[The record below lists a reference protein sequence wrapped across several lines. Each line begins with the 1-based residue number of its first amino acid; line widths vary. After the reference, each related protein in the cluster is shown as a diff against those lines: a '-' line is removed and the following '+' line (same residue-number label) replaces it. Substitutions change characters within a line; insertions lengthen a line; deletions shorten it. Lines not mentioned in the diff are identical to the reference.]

1 MKPEKQQLIQDLLDD
16 ESRRD
21 ATLLAGGRIL
31 RRRRHWRAATRGVA
45 LALVVTAMVLSLE
58 QKKSRPPSVQASLP
72 AAKPAVFAQ
81 PRSLSDDE
89 LLALFPNTPVGLA
102 TLPDG
107 KKLLLFLR
115 PGDEKRFKRFV
126 TRL

>member
-1 MKPEKQQLIQDLLDD
+1 MKPEKQQLIQDLLGD
-16 ESRRD
+16 ENRRE

-31 RRRRHWRAATRGVA
+31 RRRRYWRAATRS
-45 LALVVTAMVLSLE
+45 LALVLVATAALLSLE
-58 QKKSRPPSVQASLP
+58 QKKSHPPSVQALLP
-72 AAKPAVFAQ
+72 TVKPVVSTQ
-81 PRSLSDDE
+81 PRSLTDDE

-107 KKLLLFLR
+107 KKLLLFPR
-115 PGDEKRFKRFV
+115 PGDEKRFV

>member
-31 RRRRHWRAATRGVA
+31 RRRRHWRAATRGLV

-58 QKKSRPPSVQASLP
+58 QKQSRPSSVQTSSSP
-72 AAKPAVFAQ
+72 AKPVASTQ
-81 PRSLSDDE
+81 PRSLTDAE

-107 KKLLLFLR
+107 KKLLLFPR
-115 PGDEKRFKRFV
+115 PGDEKRFV